1 MITAG
6 ENSFDK
12 ITRRLRI
19 DPAMGFCR
27 LGYAY
32 ASRYPYSYQDFYAV
46 SPDKNCDLFRC
57 VENGKLYLPCEN
69 DLQEYIKK
77 RRTRCVTE
85 IILLRLV
92 GNRVDDL
99 YRLVSN
105 AVEEGG

>member
-1 MITAG
+1 MLVKTSCFSPLHIFIARINSNDYKVQPVLDDEEFYDLLD

-69 DLQEYIKK
+69 DLQEYI
-77 RRTRCVTE
+77 
-85 IILLRLV
+85 
-92 GNRVDDL
+92 
-99 YRLVSN
+99 
-105 AVEEGG
+105 

>member
-1 MITAG
+1 MHQMFEYGGFHFIPERQFTAD
-6 ENSFDK
+6 ENRFDK

-32 ASRYPYSYQDFYAV
+32 VSRYPYSYKDFYAV

-69 DLQEYIKK
+69 DLQEYI
-77 RRTRCVTE
+77 
-85 IILLRLV
+85 
-92 GNRVDDL
+92 
-99 YRLVSN
+99 
-105 AVEEGG
+105 

>member
-1 MITAG
+1 MLVKTSCFSPLHIFIARINSNDYG

-69 DLQEYIKK
+69 DLQEYI
-77 RRTRCVTE
+77 
-85 IILLRLV
+85 
-92 GNRVDDL
+92 
-99 YRLVSN
+99 
-105 AVEEGG
+105 